1 MEKLFIKKNGVYNQL
16 NQKVKLEHGNS
27 DQIKALREYEKKKDL
42 LINEGLELEVYEN
55 VRVPQSVKF
64 FCACGKIVEK
74 VCSSNEDGNYDGF
87 INNTVKC
94 YSCNATYNFKMIGG
108 NNFGDFNLFVFLNEK

>member
-1 MEKLFIKKNGVYNQL
+1 MEKLFIKKDGIYNQL

-42 LINEGLELEVYEN
+42 LINEGLELEVDED
-55 VRVPQSVKF
+55 VRVTQSIEFLCTCDK
-64 FCACGKIVEK
+64 KISK
-74 VCSSNEDGNYDGF
+74 VCSSDEEYDYSGF

-94 YSCNATYNFKMIGG
+94 YSCEATYNFKMVE
-108 NNFGDFNLFVFLNEK
+108 NNLYVFLNEK